1 MDCGS
6 GDLIGVRLS
15 DGWMKSNPGLI
26 SMRLSDAHAKQ
37 EPGIIAVRLS
47 DGLGNRLFQL
57 AALLGYAERWD
68 MKPVL
73 FPSQIIP
80 SNHADAALAH
90 KLFPRL
96 ELVWNMNRWG
106 QLLDDPVY
114 YASYKPFEK
123 PETACPLLLH
133 GYFQTEKYF
142 PSYPIVLSFESV
154 LSSELRSALD
164 FHYPLEGGWLPRASR
179 EYGWWVHIRLG
190 DYMILPHHQ
199 IDLRAYLRKVLG
211 FVPAGER
218 VLVFSDSPE
227 EAQCLLREVGHVEWM
242 MADPGLSPLETLYVM
257 GRASR
262 GCICT
267 NSTFSWW
274 GAYGSEARRLGAPI
288 YFPGQWSRLPYP
300 AEDVYPS
307 WGIRVDF

>member
-6 GDLIGVRLS
+6 EGLIGV
-15 DGWMKSNPGLI
+15 
-26 SMRLSDAHAKQ
+26 RLSDAHAKQ
-37 EPGIIAVRLS
+37 EPGLISVRLS

-57 AALLGYAERWD
+57 AALLGYAERWG

-90 KLFPRL
+90 KLFPQL
-96 ELVWNMNRWG
+96 ELAWKMNRWG

-133 GYFQTEKYF
+133 GYFQTERYF

-154 LSSELRSALD
+154 LSAERRSALD
-164 FHYPLEGGWLPRASR
+164 FHYR
-179 EYGWWVHIRLG
+179 EYGWWVHIRFG
-190 DYMILPHHQ
+190 AYMILPHHQ
-199 IDLRAYLRKVLG
+199 IDLRSYLRKVLG

-227 EAQCLLREVGHVEWM
+227 EAVCLLREVGRVEWM

-257 GRASR
+257 RRASR

-274 GAYGSEARRLGAPI
+274 GAYGSDARRLGAPV
-288 YFPGQWSRLPYP
+288 YFPGQWNRLPYP

-307 WGIRVDF
+307 WGIRVDL

>member
-1 MDCGS
+1 MDS
-6 GDLIGVRLS
+6 GDSGDSGDSSLIAVRLS
-15 DGWMKSNPGLI
+15 DGL
-26 SMRLSDAHAKQ
+26 AKQ
-37 EPGIIAVRLS
+37 NPGIIAVRLS

-57 AALLGYAERWD
+57 AALLGYAERWNLR
-68 MKPVL
+68 PVL

-80 SNHADAALAH
+80 SNHTDALLAH
-90 KLFPRL
+90 KLFPQL
-96 ELVWNMNRWG
+96 ELVWKMNRWG

-154 LSSELRSALD
+154 LSDERRSALD
-164 FHYPLEGGWLPRASR
+164 FHYR

-199 IDLRAYLRKVLG
+199 IDLRAYLRKVVG
-211 FVPAGER
+211 YVPAGER
-218 VLVFSDSPE
+218 VLVFSDSPGL
-227 EAQCLLREVGHVEWM
+227 ALTFLQTLPTAAGVEWV
-242 MADPGLSPLETLYVM
+242 ATDPELTPLETLYVM
-257 GRASR
+257 RGASR

-274 GAYGSEARRLGAPI
+274 GAYGSVARSAGAPI
-288 YFPGQWSRLPYP
+288 YFPGRWSALPY
-300 AEDVYPS
+300 AADDIYPQ
-307 WGIRVDF
+307 WGTKVDY